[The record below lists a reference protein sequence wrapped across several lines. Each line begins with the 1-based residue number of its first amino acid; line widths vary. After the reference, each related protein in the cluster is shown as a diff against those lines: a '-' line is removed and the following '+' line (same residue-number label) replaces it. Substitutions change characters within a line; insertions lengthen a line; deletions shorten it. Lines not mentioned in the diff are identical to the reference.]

1 MANKIKGK
9 ITTIAVQYVQY
20 VQCTYA
26 LLLTWWAQVE
36 GLAHPLRKI
45 LSAEDLVHFF
55 RQTLCGE
62 DLGLVLRQA
71 FGAEARGPWLRG
83 GLGAVG

>member
-26 LLLTWWAQVE
+26 LLTWWAQAE

-45 LSAEDLVHFF
+45 LSAEDLVHSC

-71 FGAEARGPWLRG
+71 FGA
-83 GLGAVG
+83 